1 MGPAGTGFA
10 YLLVMGKRRLQ
21 GLIFA
26 IIFLVSTPDYA
37 HLSSVRNVKRSPA
50 ASIHI
55 LEKLTEDL
63 LSKAEVPMFSQERSS
78 EWLGDFERLDALRDP
93 AHRISPDFRVPK
105 ILKKRTQFWYD
116 IYTKYGETHH
126 VIHHTRYP
134 WIVYKV
140 VDTSDIYANKKLHK
154 WTKYHRAK
162 KVVAIERNKIRRAL
176 KRLAKK
182 RSYKK
187 LKGLEK
193 DLYGKLAVLRGKRR
207 HVFRK
212 ASTALRSQLGQK
224 DFFLAGL
231 KNSARYLPYMEEEFR
246 EAGLPVELTRI
257 PFVES
262 SFNVHAQSKVGASG
276 IWQIMP
282 RVGKSY
288 FIVNKYIDERNS
300 PLKASFVALDLMK
313 RNYKSLKQ
321 WPLAVTAYNHGAYGV
336 KKAMRRSKSKNLS
349 QLITR
354 YHKGSFKFASSNF
367 YTSFLAVLHAE
378 RYHRE
383 IFEQERRL
391 EKADP
396 IRYSVYQLNK
406 RMRAK
411 NLMKLI
417 NVDKKTFVT
426 YNLDLKNAV
435 KRNAWVPKG
444 FRLLVPLE
452 KRIEIDAKS
461 PSSLRPIREARAGK
475 VTNLRGS

>member
-1 MGPAGTGFA
+1 
-10 YLLVMGKRRLQ
+10 MGKRKLQ
-21 GLIFA
+21 SFIFA
-26 IIFLVSTPDYA
+26 TLFLVSVPDYA
-37 HLSSVRNVKRSPA
+37 SLTPIKVKKRTPA
-50 ASIHI
+50 ASIHV
-55 LEKLTEDL
+55 LEKLTEEM
-63 LSKAEVPMFSQERSS
+63 LSKAEVPMFSQEKSS

-93 AHRISPDFRVPK
+93 AHRISPEFRVPEA
-105 ILKKRTQFWYD
+105 LEKRTKFWYD
-116 IYTKYGETHH
+116 IYTQYGETHH

-140 VDTSDIYANKKLHK
+140 VDTSDIYANKKWHR
-154 WTKYHRAK
+154 WTKYHKAK

-176 KRLAKK
+176 RRLSKK

-193 DLYGKLAVLRGKRR
+193 ELYGKLAELRGKRR
-207 HVFRK
+207 TVFKK
-212 ASTALRSQLGQK
+212 AATALRSQLGQK
-224 DFFLAGL
+224 DFFISGL
-231 KNSARYLPYMEEEFR
+231 KNSSRYLPYMEEEFR

-262 SFNVHAQSKVGASG
+262 SFNVNAQSKVGASG

-336 KKAMRRSKSKNLS
+336 KKAMRRSKSKNLP

-354 YHKGSFKFASSNF
+354 YHRGSFKFASSNF

-378 RYHRE
+378 RYHKE
-383 IFEQERRL
+383 IFEQEKRL
-391 EKADP
+391 EKVDP
-396 IRYSVYQLNK
+396 IRYSVYQLDK

-411 NLMKLI
+411 KLLKLVNL
-417 NVDKKTFVT
+417 DRKTFVT

-452 KRIEIDAKS
+452 KRLEIDSKANTNLK
-461 PSSLRPIREARAGK
+461 PLREARIDKAS
-475 VTNLRGS
+475 NLVGS